1 MNECTEGNP
10 NDETWHFLNGRFD
23 AIEKLKR
30 ISDRGVS
37 WGVGIIGHSYFD
49 INSSS
54 VIRASPMSST
64 PAHHIRA
71 SPESMRRIGFS

>member
-1 MNECTEGNP
+1 MTNDEGNP

-37 WGVGIIGHSYFD
+37 
-49 INSSS
+49 
-54 VIRASPMSST
+54 
-64 PAHHIRA
+64 
-71 SPESMRRIGFS
+71 